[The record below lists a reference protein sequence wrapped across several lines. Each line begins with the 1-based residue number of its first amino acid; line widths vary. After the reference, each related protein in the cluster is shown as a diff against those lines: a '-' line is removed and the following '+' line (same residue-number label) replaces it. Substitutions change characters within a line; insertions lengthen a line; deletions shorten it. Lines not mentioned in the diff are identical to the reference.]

1 MALLGIDGWQPFPDA
16 TGYSETNTRLRIW
29 YGQSFIDSDG
39 IAVQWGNG
47 STGFYVTVNCTVT
60 DGEISIP
67 SFFIRTTLDAQATT
81 PQSIQCFARL
91 YSNNAPK
98 AWIFS
103 GDSVTPNGWVIPN
116 PAPLTTMT
124 YEQLALYNQTFVI
137 VNPPT
142 TFWTAA
148 QVQQYFDTLSP
159 APNASDIT
167 KGITKLSVAPVSA
180 VNPIAVGD
188 NDPRIKF
195 MPDILAVGT
204 FTLVAGTT
212 VTVTPV
218 STVAIDSPILV
229 IPAANGITGNLR
241 WTNRVAATSFDVF
254 SDEGGDAGLFMYF
267 IFAQP

>member
-1 MALLGIDGWQPFPDA
+1 MALIGIDSWQPFPVESGYSQDA
-16 TGYSETNTRLRIW
+16 TFLRVW
-29 YGQSFIDSDG
+29 YNRSFIDSDG
-39 IAVQWGNG
+39 ISVQGGNG
-47 STGFYVTVNCTVT
+47 STGFYIPVTVTVT
-60 DGEISIP
+60 GSQLSIA
-67 SFFIRTTLDAQATT
+67 SFFLRTTLDAEDPA

-98 AWIFS
+98 QWIFS
-103 GDSVTPNGWVIPN
+103 WNSTPTGWVIPN

-142 TFWTAA
+142 TFWTAT

-167 KGITKLSVAPVSA
+167 KGITKLSVVPVSA